1 MLLDLELW
9 LVPPVLLS
17 LRLLRLLGGRGF
29 CFLQLN
35 ALEGGDP
42 ESQKLVIIVI

>member
-9 LVPPVLLS
+9 LLSILLS
-17 LRLLRLLGGRGF
+17 LRLFRLLGGGWF

>member
-9 LVPPVLLS
+9 LLSILLS
-17 LRLLRLLGGRGF
+17 LRLFRLLGGRGF